1 MEKDNLITETTERYP
16 FLTGI
21 QYGQGE
27 YIGIVV
33 NHDNAIMTF
42 YDVSKINNEKE
53 REEFLELGETWWWES
68 NRQLPI
74 DIFLHHEMKQFHRCL
89 RTFVMKDIE
98 IFFGPITSLQ
108 NLLKKR
114 IKRRGV
120 QLVIKHKD
128 N

>member
-1 MEKDNLITETTERYP
+1 VEKDNLITETTERYP

-21 QYGQGE
+21 QYAEEE
-27 YIGIVV
+27 YIGVVV

-42 YDVSKINNEKE
+42 YDFSKIGSQKE

-74 DIFLHHEMKQFHRCL
+74 DIFLHHEMKPFHRCL

-98 IFFGPITSLQ
+98 ILFGPITTLQ

-120 QLVIKHKD
+120 QLVIKPKD